1 MGQKFSYVKRV
12 IALAN
17 KRLKTTRDKGRLT
30 HNISKL
36 MHTYQQLNVKVSLG
50 LEVAESELVFGINMS
65 KLITA
70 RRHCLMLEHKD
81 SG

>member
-50 LEVAESELVFGINMS
+50 LEVAEFEIVFGIDNLVQIDHS
-65 KLITA
+65 STTLSYA
-70 RRHCLMLEHKD
+70 HFE
-81 SG
+81 